1 MKRFVRISIR
11 SLLVVV
17 LCVAIGL
24 AWFTHY
30 SSSRKSAF
38 AAIRDSGGD
47 IRMGFGEPTI
57 LEKLFGAELF
67 GTVIKIDMRKGSVD
81 NELLTH
87 IGKLTEV
94 RQLDLSYGEIDDDGL
109 CAISH
114 LPLTELWLQS
124 TQISDNSAKTLS
136 MMPTLDFL
144 QLNSTSLS
152 DAFLRDLQSL
162 PQLDDLGLR
171 GTNVTGDGMRYLSR
185 HPSLSELDVYHTS
198 VDDDGVAL
206 LTKCREIE
214 KLGLSMTQVT
224 DAVFEHLDEFPKLT
238 KADLS
243 GNRPVTTEAVRK
255 FESDHPECDI
265 EWYRD

>member
-17 LCVAIGL
+17 TCVAIGL

-30 SSSRKSAF
+30 SSTRKSAF
-38 AAIRDSGGD
+38 AAIRDAGGE

-57 LEKLFGAELF
+57 LEKWFGSEVF
-67 GTVIKIDMRKGSVD
+67 GTVVKVDMRKGKAD

-87 IGKLTEV
+87 IGKLSEL
-94 RQLDLSYGEIDDDGL
+94 RQLDLSSGEIDDDGL
-109 CAISH
+109 RLISH

-124 TQISDNSAKTLS
+124 TQITDDSAKTLS
-136 MMPTLDFL
+136 KMPTLDFL

-152 DAFLRDLQSL
+152 DAFLSNLQPL
-162 PQLDDLGLR
+162 PKLDDLGLR
-171 GTNVTGDGMRYLSR
+171 GTKVTGDGMRYLSR
-185 HPSLSELDVYHTS
+185 HPSLSELDVYRTS
-198 VDDDGVAL
+198 VDDEGVAL
-206 LTKCREIE
+206 LTKCRELE

-243 GNRPVTTEAVRK
+243 GNRPVTTEAVKK
-255 FESDHPECDI
+255 FESDHPKCDI